1 MSQTHNPTVLGEE
14 KINRLMLKFSIPCVL
29 SLLVSSLYNLVDQIF
44 TVSCEAGGAIE
55 KNTDLVEDNAVT
67 VMRFESGAIAINE
80 TGFVSDCS
88 PKAIDFQMFM

>member
-29 SLLVSSLYNLVDQIF
+29 SLPVSSLYNIVDQIF
-44 TVSCEAGGAIE
+44 TVSCEAG
-55 KNTDLVEDNAVT
+55 
-67 VMRFESGAIAINE
+67 GAIAINE